1 MNQYLPFREELHSDD
16 IGTYVSYGI
25 RVLDSHGNMIESI
38 SDVSVDKNFVTELCY
53 LWTRHQLSPI
63 HIRDVLDDIL

>member
-1 MNQYLPFREELHSDD
+1 LNQYLPFREELHSDD

-25 RVLDSHGNMIESI
+25 RVLDSQGNMIESI

-53 LWTRHQLSPI
+53 LWTRYQLSPI
-63 HIRDVLDDIL
+63 HIQDILEDIF

>member
-1 MNQYLPFREELHSDD
+1 MNRYLPFREELYSDD
-16 IGTYVSYGI
+16 IGKYVSYGI
-25 RVLDSHGNMIESI
+25 RVLNSQGHIIESV
-38 SDVSVDKNFVTELCY
+38 SDVSVDKDFVTELCY